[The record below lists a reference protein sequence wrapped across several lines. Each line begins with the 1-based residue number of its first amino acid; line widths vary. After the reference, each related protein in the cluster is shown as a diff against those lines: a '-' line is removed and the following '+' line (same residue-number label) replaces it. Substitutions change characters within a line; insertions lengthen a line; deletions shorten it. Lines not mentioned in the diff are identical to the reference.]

1 MDNSFFHLLCNTF
14 IKYLLSQA
22 QPLTPGSFCQAD
34 PTAVGP
40 PHYPSISWQV
50 LPCRHPPPSNPN
62 QETPDEAPEVLCVQR
77 NASSIWEKSSWRIP
91 DGSWAYLCPGKP
103 RPSEPSRPLKMKQ
116 GLSQSAHSLLDLGG
130 PCWSKNSTF
139 LSDFQVN
146 TLTSFLP
153 VSSTKLWLLSWVCPI
168 S

>member
-1 MDNSFFHLLCNTF
+1 MF

-22 QPLTPGSFCQAD
+22 QPQPPGSFCQAD

-40 PHYPSISWQV
+40 PLPHYPSISWQV
-50 LPCRHPPPSNPN
+50 LPPRQPPPPNPN

-77 NASSIWEKSSWRIP
+77 NASSIWEKTYWRIP

-103 RPSEPSRPLKMKQ
+103 
-116 GLSQSAHSLLDLGG
+116 GLVNHPNPWRWNKGYLRVHVACWIWVDHAGLRTARFSQTSQQ
-130 PCWSKNSTF
+130 F
-139 LSDFQVN
+139 N
-146 TLTSFLP
+146 TLTSLLL
-153 VSSTKLWLLSWVCPI
+153 VSSTQLWLLSWVCPI